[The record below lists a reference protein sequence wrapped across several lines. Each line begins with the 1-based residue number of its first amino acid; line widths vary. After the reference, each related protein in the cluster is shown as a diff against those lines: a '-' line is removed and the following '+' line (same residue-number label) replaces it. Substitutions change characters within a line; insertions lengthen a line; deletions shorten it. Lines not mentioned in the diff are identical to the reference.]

1 MYRKKAQGWLK
12 HLDFIILELICFQIA
27 FILACFMRHGV
38 VNPYTSV
45 LYRNVAV
52 VGALFQVFVLFGFNI
67 FHNVLKRGYFKEL
80 TSTVKTTAIV
90 MLLISFYLFTVQQ
103 GGFFSRIVLI
113 AMAFYY
119 WAISFAVRSLWKFIL
134 RRRIGRNVGR
144 KSMVIITTSKRVK
157 KLVSLIQSANVGEF
171 QLTGII
177 LLDKSDKD
185 KVQGVPVVAHRADAV
200 EYLCRDWVDEV
211 FFDVAEQDPFRE
223 ELLQVMMDMSL
234 TIHLPIGNSLDFAG
248 QKQYIQKVGNY
259 TVMTMSSRILD
270 IQEAFLKR
278 AIDIVGGLVGCF
290 LTGILFLFLAPAI
303 YIQSPGPVFF
313 SQMRVGRNGKMF
325 KIYKFRS
332 MYLDAEERKQELAN
346 QNEVEDGMMFK
357 MENDPRIIGS
367 EKGPGKGIGNFIRKT
382 SLDEFPQF
390 LNVLKGDMSL
400 VGTRPPTVDEWAKYN
415 PHHRGRL
422 SIKPGLTGMW
432 QVSGRSDI
440 QDFDEI
446 VRLDMQYIS
455 DWSIGLDIKILLRTF
470 LVVLRQEGSR

>member
-52 VGALFQVFVLFGFNI
+52 VGALFQVFVLFGVNI

-80 TSTVKTTAIV
+80 TSTVKTTTIV

-113 AMAFYY
+113 AMVFYY
-119 WAISFAVRSLWKFIL
+119 WALSFAVRSLWKFIL

-144 KSMVIITTSKRVK
+144 KSMVIITTSRRVK
-157 KLVSLIQSANVGEF
+157 KLVSLIQSTNVGEF

-177 LLDKSDKD
+177 LLDKSEKD
-185 KVQGVPVVAHRADAV
+185 KVQGIPVVAHRTDAV

-278 AIDIVGGLVGCF
+278 AIDIAGGLVGCF

-303 YIQSPGPVFF
+303 YIQSPGPIFF

-470 LVVLRQEGSR
+470 IVVLRQEGSR